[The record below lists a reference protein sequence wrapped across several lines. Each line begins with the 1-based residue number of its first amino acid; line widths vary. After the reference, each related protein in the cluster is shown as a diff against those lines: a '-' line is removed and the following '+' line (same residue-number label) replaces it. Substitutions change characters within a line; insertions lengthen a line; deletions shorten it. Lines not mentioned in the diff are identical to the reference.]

1 MAKVDAGRISRFGGF
16 VLTKRLKKQLATR
29 RNLFLEILTIGRE
42 CATNNIFN
50 RFMVL
55 SPTVFQINVN
65 ATCNAR
71 CKVCNIWHKEDK
83 TMLSINELE
92 RIFSDPIFSRI
103 EYVIV
108 SGGEPTLRDDLA
120 EVVLLMIQKM
130 PGLRKISIPTNG
142 IATNKCVSHFR
153 KIAIA
158 CIEHDVL
165 LSVGVSLDGVDE
177 VYERARGVE
186 GGYQKVINTISK
198 LKELNNELEFNFS
211 IGATLSGI
219 NIYDAYNL
227 VQVANS
233 LDIDINFVVAAMSE
247 SYFDNKNLAENI
259 ILNEEQRRFFARFL
273 QERMKNSPL
282 ISEMPFYYEKSLEM
296 LNGAKRSMP
305 CPYQDQGLV
314 LNADGT
320 LHYCTNSQAIGNVH
334 ERLSSDIYKDPKN
347 LAYRKHLVAEV
358 CPGCQISCFIGV
370 GLRKTLFPFLWFL
383 ADRVFRKRMT
393 V

>member
-1 MAKVDAGRISRFGGF
+1 M
-16 VLTKRLKKQLATR
+16 TKRLKKQLATR

-55 SPTVFQINVN
+55 RPTVFQINVN

-83 TMLSINELE
+83 TMLSIHELE
-92 RIFSDPIFSRI
+92 RILSDPIFRRI

-120 EVVLLMIQKM
+120 EVVLLMLQKM
-130 PGLRKISIPTNG
+130 PNLRKIGIPTNG
-142 IATNKCVSHFR
+142 IATNKCVSHFQ
-153 KIAIA
+153 KIAKA

-165 LSVGVSLDGVDE
+165 LSVSVSLDGVGE
-177 VYERARGVE
+177 VYECVRGVE
-186 GGYQKVINTISK
+186 GGYQKLINTISK
-198 LKELNNELEFNFS
+198 LKELNNEVEFNFS
-211 IGATLSGI
+211 IGSTLSGL
-219 NIYDAYNL
+219 NVYDAYNL
-227 VQVANS
+227 HEVANS
-233 LDIDINFVVAAMSE
+233 LDVNINFVVAALSE
-247 SYFDNKNLAENI
+247 SYFDNKNLADNI
-259 ILNEEQRRFFARFL
+259 MLNEEQKHFLALFL
-273 QERMKNSPL
+273 QERIKNSPS
-282 ISEMPFYYEKSLEM
+282 ISEMPFYYEKALEM

-305 CPYQDQGLV
+305 CPFQDQGLV

-320 LHYCTNSQAIGNVH
+320 LHYCTNSRTIGNVH
-334 ERLSSDIYKDPKN
+334 ERLPSDIYKDPKN

-383 ADRVFRKRMT
+383 AERVFRKRMT
-393 V
+393 A

>member
-1 MAKVDAGRISRFGGF
+1 
-16 VLTKRLKKQLATR
+16 LTKRLKKQLATR
-29 RNLFLEILTIGRE
+29 RNLFLEIFTIGRE

-55 SPTVFQINVN
+55 RPTVFQINVN

-83 TMLSINELE
+83 RMLSIHELE
-92 RIFSDPIFSRI
+92 RIFSDPIFRRI

-120 EVVLLMIQKM
+120 EVVLLMLQKM
-130 PGLRKISIPTNG
+130 PNLRKIGVPTNG
-142 IATNKCVSHFR
+142 IATNKCVSHFQ
-153 KIAIA
+153 KIAKA

-165 LSVGVSLDGVDE
+165 FSVSVSLDGVDE
-177 VYERARGVE
+177 VYECVRGVE
-186 GGYQKVINTISK
+186 GGYQKLINTISK
-198 LKELNNELEFNFS
+198 LKELNNEVEFNFS
-211 IGATLSGI
+211 IGSTLSGL
-219 NIYDAYNL
+219 NVYDAYNL
-227 VQVANS
+227 HEVANS
-233 LDIDINFVVAAMSE
+233 LDVNINFVVAALSE
-247 SYFDNKNLAENI
+247 SYFDNKNLADNI
-259 ILNEEQRRFFARFL
+259 MLNEEQKHFLALFL
-273 QERMKNSPL
+273 QERMKNSPS
-282 ISEMPFYYEKSLEM
+282 ISEMPFYYEKALEM

-305 CPYQDQGLV
+305 CPFQDQGLV

-320 LHYCTNSQAIGNVH
+320 LHYCTNSQTIGNVH
-334 ERLSSDIYKDPKN
+334 ERLPSDIYRDPKN

-383 ADRVFRKRMT
+383 AERVFRKRMT
-393 V
+393 A